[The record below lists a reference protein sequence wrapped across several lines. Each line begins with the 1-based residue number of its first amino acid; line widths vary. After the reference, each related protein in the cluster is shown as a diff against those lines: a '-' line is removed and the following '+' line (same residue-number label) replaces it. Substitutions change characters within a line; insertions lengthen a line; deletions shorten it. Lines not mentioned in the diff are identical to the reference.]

1 MQGVLKTLASG
12 PALAAMYPCLSKLA
26 CIALILPISTAE
38 CERSFSAM
46 KRVKTE
52 LHNRLITTTLDHL
65 LRISISGPDLK
76 DYDFDRAVDEWDA
89 MRNRRIQT

>member
-52 LHNRLITTTLDHL
+52 LRNRLITTTLDHL

-76 DYDFDRAVDEWDA
+76 DYDFDRAVDEWGA